1 MRLLYDYF
9 TRYKR
14 LLLGALLLAATNQ
27 IFSLLDP
34 QVFRLIVDRYAS
46 KIGTMPVDTF
56 VRGVLLLLL
65 AYVGVALVSRIAKN
79 FQDYFVNVIAQ
90 RVGAQLYERSVSHS
104 FSLPYAVFE
113 DQRSG
118 EILQKM
124 QKARA
129 DSQSLITSFV
139 NLLFVQFVGFLFVTI
154 YAFTVHWAVGTV
166 YTLLAGCLGTLM
178 FYTSRRIKTQQKI
191 IVTQT

>member
-1 MRLLYDYF
+1 M
-9 TRYKR
+9 
-14 LLLGALLLAATNQ
+14 
-27 IFSLLDP
+27 DP
-34 QVFRLIVDRYAS
+34 QVFRLIVDRYAVRA
-46 KIGTMPVDTF
+46 GEMPRETF

-65 AYVGVALVSRIAKN
+65 AYVGVALISRIAKN

-90 RVGAQLYERSVSHS
+90 RTGAQLYERSVSHS

-129 DSQSLITSFV
+129 DAQALITSFV
-139 NLLFVQFVGFLFVTI
+139 NLMFVSMVGLVFVTI
-154 YAFTVHWAVGTV
+154 YAFTVHWTVG
-166 YTLLAGCLGTLM
+166 L
-178 FYTSRRIKTQQKI
+178 KI
-191 IVTQT
+191 GRASCRERV

>member
-1 MRLLYDYF
+1 VRLLWSYLL
-9 TRYKR
+9 RYKR
-14 LLLGALLLAATNQ
+14 LILAALVLAAINQ
-27 IFSLLDP
+27 VFSLLDP
-34 QVFRLIVDRYAS
+34 QVFRLIVDRYAL
-46 KIGTMPVDTF
+46 KVNAMPRELF

-90 RVGAQLYERSVSHS
+90 RTGAQLYERSVSHS

-124 QKARA
+124 HKARA
-129 DSQSLITSFV
+129 DAQSLITNFV
-139 NLLFVQFVGFLFVTI
+139 NLIFVSMVGLVFVTI
-154 YAFTVHWAVGTV
+154 YGFTVHWAIGTV
-166 YTLLAGCLGTLM
+166 YLLLAPSLA
-178 FYTSRRIKTQQKI
+178 R
-191 IVTQT
+191 